1 MLERVVG
8 AVLLVAA
15 IACSRPATPGASQT
29 DRTSGP
35 QRGGHHMMQVEIEG
49 PPDELR
55 GLTGRKGVAGLDLVR
70 RVDELDDGRWK
81 IYGTV
86 ESQEVIDELEK
97 RGLTVHVVM
106 DEDEINRRID
116 LDKEMMKDAGG
127 DGNIS

>member
-1 MLERVVG
+1 
-8 AVLLVAA
+8 
-15 IACSRPATPGASQT
+15 
-29 DRTSGP
+29 
-35 QRGGHHMMQVEIEG
+35 MMQVEIEG